1 MDLFQQVIRKP
12 QVWSMD
18 LFQEVVMKPQV
29 CSRDR
34 HWQSSMNL
42 PQQFTMEVNQ
52 DQSLMDLYGPIMD
65 QSLMKLTEKRHQDS
79 IREAPQECSMQL
91 HQKSSMMLH
100 HQSSLD
106 PNME

>member
-12 QVWSMD
+12 QLWSMD
-18 LFQEVVMKPQV
+18 LFKQVVRKPQA
-29 CSRDR
+29 CSRDH

-52 DQSLMDLYGPIMD
+52 DQSLMDLHGPIKD
-65 QSLMKLTEKRHQDS
+65 QSLMKLIERLHKDS

-91 HQKSSMMLH
+91 DKKPRMML
-100 HQSSLD
+100 Q
-106 PNME
+106 